1 MKYKIHVKS
10 QHRRGASANIFVAV
24 TITPKGVKVPHILRS
39 DILRKRGI
47 GLRYFGEGHERH
59 NGAHSAL
66 GKSIAAARDFIATQ
80 RAVSA
85 FLSR

>member
-1 MKYKIHVKS
+1 MTVMKYKIHVKS

-59 NGAHSAL
+59 NRIEGTG
-66 GKSIAAARDFIATQ
+66 GKPLCKDCKRLDDEGK
-80 RAVSA
+80 
-85 FLSR
+85 